1 MKLQYRV
8 VKETMRDDCDS
19 GFRREIIGYFP
30 SKKGAEKFV
39 NDKDNLEMWKT
50 EYKKVMSIIT
60 LEITIETIKDG
71 DVINAEVYFLFE

>member
-8 VKETMRDDCDS
+8 VKETMRDDCDN
-19 GFRREIIGYFP
+19 GFKKEIVGYFP

-39 NDKDNLEMWKT
+39 NNKDNLEMWKT

-60 LEITIETIKDG
+60 LEIIIETIKDG
-71 DVINAEVYFLFE
+71 DIEQSEVYFLFE